1 MALKSRQERVLRAVI
16 EEFIASGSPVGSKY
30 LSERHDFGA
39 APSTLRSDLAE
50 LEDIGLLDHPHTSAG
65 RVPTDAGYRHYVD
78 IIVAERRDARA
89 APPIDLQTVRA
100 EIDEALDETAEALS
114 RVTELLAVVSSPSI
128 ASTAIRHIEVLPLQ
142 ADLVMVVVITTA
154 GRVTKRVFQ
163 FAGRVDEGLVEFAR
177 VYLNERLTGFQLGTR
192 AIESTFTSREL
203 GAVERD
209 FLAALRP
216 AFEVVLEDER
226 SALHMGGT
234 ARLLERLSIQGVEH
248 LNDVVAIL
256 EERYNLLE
264 LLSGSLRGD
273 DVYLRIGRELESPS
287 LQACSLVAANYGVAN
302 HKLGTVSVIG
312 PTRMDYQRTI
322 AAVRGAAGSLSSY
335 LEEIW

>member
-1 MALKSRQERVLRAVI
+1 MALKPRHEQVLRAVI

-30 LSERHDFGA
+30 LSERFDFGA
-39 APSTLRSDLAE
+39 APSTLRNDLAE
-50 LEDIGLLDHPHTSAG
+50 LEEVGLLDHPHTSAG

-78 IIVAERRDARA
+78 IIVGEKRDARTA
-89 APPIDLQTVRA
+89 LPIDLQQVRA

-142 ADLVMVVVITTA
+142 PDVVMVVIITTA
-154 GRVTKRVFQ
+154 GRVTKRVFH
-163 FAGRVDEGLVEFAR
+163 FDRRVDEGLVEFAR
-177 VYLNERLTGFQLGTR
+177 VYLNERLTGSQLGTR
-192 AIESTFTSREL
+192 PIETTFSSTEL

-209 FLAALRP
+209 FLAVLRP
-216 AFEVVLEDER
+216 TFEVVLEDDR
-226 SALHMGGT
+226 GALHMGGT
-234 ARLLERLSIQGVEH
+234 SRLVERLSLQGVDH
-248 LNDVVAIL
+248 LNDIVAIL
-256 EERYNLLE
+256 EERYNVLE
-264 LLSGSLRGD
+264 LLQGSLRGN
-273 DVYLRIGRELESPS
+273 DVYLRIGSEFASPS
-287 LQACSLVAANYGVAN
+287 LQACSMVAASYGVAH

-312 PTRMDYQRTI
+312 PTRMDYQSTI